1 MGRTGTGCGRL
12 TSSALAGGDF
22 RDSVFGVS
30 LHTGLSASFEIE
42 VGDADTALAVGS
54 GDLEVLGTPRVV
66 ALLEGA
72 TVRAVAEQLAPGE
85 TTVGVEVVV
94 RHLRASTVG
103 ARIAVAA
110 ELAEVDGR
118 QLGFRVTAHEE
129 GNLVAE
135 GTVRRAIVERER
147 FMRRVA
153 GRS

>member
-1 MGRTGTGCGRL
+1 MGRAQSG
-12 TSSALAGGDF
+12 AAQ
-22 RDSVFGVS
+22 
-30 LHTGLSASFEIE
+30 
-42 VGDADTALAVGS
+42 LAVGQQA
-54 GDLEVLGTPRVV
+54 DHQ
-66 ALLEGA
+66 A
-72 TVRAVAEQLAPGE
+72 
-85 TTVGVEVVV
+85 TVGVEVVV
-94 RHLRASTVG
+94 RHLRASAVG

-118 QLGFRVTAHEE
+118 QLGFRVTAHED